1 MSRTKRGSRPPG
13 YEYWSRRPLSRR
25 CGVSPGR
32 RVKTISHR
40 MERAEAKAELRV
52 EAGEAG
58 CPECSVLRTDADRN
72 GPTIPVPCRCTRR
85 GLP

>member
-1 MSRTKRGSRPPG
+1 MSRTKRGRRPVG

-32 RVKTISHR
+32 PIKRLCHKI
-40 MERAEAKAELRV
+40 ERAEGKAEIRV

-58 CPECSVLRTDADRN
+58 CPRCSVLTTGGRRD
-72 GPTIPVPCRCTRR
+72 GPTIPVPCRCTRK